1 MLLEAKM
8 NDIDISII
16 FPDSDLA
23 IVLLSSYVSVFYAYL
38 FLSMRK

>member
-16 FPDSDLA
+16 FPYSALA
-23 IVLLSSYVSVFYAYL
+23 SVLLSSSVSVFCAYQ
-38 FLSMRK
+38 FSSMRK